1 MLQSIKI
8 ENIAVIQ
15 SAEIELSG
23 GFNVLTG
30 ETGAGKSIII
40 DSINAVLGE
49 RTSRDVIRSGASE
62 AYVTALFTGC
72 GEKAF
77 GALKELDID
86 DDGGEIVITRRISA
100 DGKSSCRVNGVP
112 VTASMLKALGR
123 ELVNIHGQHDSQALL
138 MPDKHYAFLDIVA
151 GNSPLLDEYHAQ
163 YNRLVSLKKELLSL
177 RMDDSEKTRR
187 LDMLNYQIDELK
199 LSRIRPGEREELTAK
214 KKLFRNAEK
223 VISALRFACEEL
235 SGGEDSAGA
244 AEKARSAAD
253 SIDCASEYFYGLSD
267 TAEKLRGFSYEID
280 DFALQIN
287 EALSQ
292 IDIDPSDMENVDERL
307 DTLYRLSRKYGATE
321 EDMLDYLKK
330 AEAERESIVLSEQRI
345 SELERELEITEK
357 NAVSLAGK
365 LTESRRKAAVKFEKD
380 VRAEL
385 DFLDMPGVRFAVKIE
400 KAALSSNGADSVEFL
415 ISANPGE
422 EPKPIAKIAS
432 GGELSRIMLAV
443 KCVLAGRDDL
453 QTMIFDEIDAGV
465 SGRAARKVAM
475 KLREVSKGRQV
486 ICVTHLAQIAA
497 HADEHLLIT
506 KSVRDGKTY
515 TEVTRLGFEGRKRE
529 IARINSG
536 LDVTELQLK
545 NAEEMLKAACDK
557 GERLKHFNLAD

>member
-1 MLQSIKI
+1 M
-8 ENIAVIQ
+8 
-15 SAEIELSG
+15 
-23 GFNVLTG
+23 
-30 ETGAGKSIII
+30 
-40 DSINAVLGE
+40 
-49 RTSRDVIRSGASE
+49 
-62 AYVTALFTGC
+62 
-72 GEKAF
+72 
-77 GALKELDID
+77 
-86 DDGGEIVITRRISA
+86 
-100 DGKSSCRVNGVP
+100 
-112 VTASMLKALGR
+112 
-123 ELVNIHGQHDSQALL
+123 
-138 MPDKHYAFLDIVA
+138 
-151 GNSPLLDEYHAQ
+151 
-163 YNRLVSLKKELLSL
+163 
-177 RMDDSEKTRR
+177 
-187 LDMLNYQIDELK
+187 
-199 LSRIRPGEREELTAK
+199 
-214 KKLFRNAEK
+214 
-223 VISALRFACEEL
+223 
-235 SGGEDSAGA
+235 
-244 AEKARSAAD
+244 
-253 SIDCASEYFYGLSD
+253 SD

-400 KAALSSNGADSVEFL
+400 KAALSSNGDDSVEFL

-557 GERLKHFNLAD
+557 GED